1 MSKLVAVL
9 LMSLAIVI
17 MICQN
22 VFFGLFN
29 FYMIKEHKTT
39 LQRLLNIL
47 YFLLAV
53 VIQVRTRTIIRQHLV
68 TVQEPTPAVCSV
80 GFWTRAGQVSD
91 LRLYC
96 NWFVSDFNLLSVS
109 I

>member
-53 VIQVRTRTIIRQHLV
+53 VIQVWTRTIIRQHFV
-68 TVQEPTPAVCSV
+68 TVQKPTTA
-80 GFWTRAGQVSD
+80 
-91 LRLYC
+91 
-96 NWFVSDFNLLSVS
+96 VSDFGQGQAGLVFSPAK